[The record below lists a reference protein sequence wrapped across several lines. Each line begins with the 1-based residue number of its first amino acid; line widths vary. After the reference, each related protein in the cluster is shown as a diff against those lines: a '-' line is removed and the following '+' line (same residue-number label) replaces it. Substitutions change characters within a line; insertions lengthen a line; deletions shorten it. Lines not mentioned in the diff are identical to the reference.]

1 MGLRKLRH
9 SVRHLGKQ
17 GQEVPWTTDR
27 PSLVPFE
34 GHKATEKADGATV
47 TSVKERMPMALTGSS
62 PFIPASSSQLRR
74 DQRDSSQWEGWKLAE
89 G

>member
-1 MGLRKLRH
+1 MELRKLRH

-34 GHKATEKADGATV
+34 GHKATEKADGAMV

-62 PFIPASSSQLRR
+62 PVSQHPAHNLGGTRGTAPSGR
-74 DQRDSSQWEGWKLAE
+74 DGS
-89 G
+89 

>member
-9 SVRHLGKQ
+9 SVCHLGKQ
-17 GQEVPWTTDR
+17 GQEVPRTTDR

-47 TSVKERMPMALTGSS
+47 ISEGEDAYGPDRLLPC
-62 PFIPASSSQLRR
+62 IPASSSQLRR